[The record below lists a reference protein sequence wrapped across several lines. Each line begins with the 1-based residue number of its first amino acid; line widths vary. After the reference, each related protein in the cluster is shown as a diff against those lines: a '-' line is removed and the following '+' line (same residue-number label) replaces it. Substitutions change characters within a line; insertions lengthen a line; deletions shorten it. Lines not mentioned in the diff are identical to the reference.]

1 MPMQR
6 RIMMGLVVLA
16 LAVVGGIAVDR
27 TSLSSSTLPQA
38 DAPPMV
44 RGWVQVATASELEY
58 VDENQSRY
66 LKDDI
71 RIEKSVD
78 LSGFSWVPLG
88 GDGMVPYSGKLDGEG
103 HEITGWQVSDPSGS
117 AVGFIGESVGSLE
130 NISVKGTVTGGS
142 QFAGGL
148 VGRQQGGRI
157 VNAYSAGS
165 VSGPIEGG
173 LVGALIDSRLVN
185 SQSSA
190 AVGGGDALAGG
201 LVGVLHGGEISDCL
215 ATGPVKASGVTGG
228 LVGSRESG
236 RITNSHFNAKTA
248 AKGVGQ
254 GSQAGV
260 TSTTPT

>member
-1 MPMQR
+1 MTMQR
-6 RIMMGLVVLA
+6 RIMVGIVVIALA
-16 LAVVGGIAVDR
+16 LVGGIVVDR
-27 TSLSSSTLPQA
+27 VSLSSSTLPQA
-38 DAPPMV
+38 DAPPVV

-71 RIEKSVD
+71 RIETSLD
-78 LSGFSWVPLG
+78 LAGFSWVPLG
-88 GDGMVPYSGKLDGEG
+88 GNGMAPYSGHLDGEG
-103 HEITGWQVSDPSGS
+103 HEITGWHVSDSSGS
-117 AVGFIGESVGSLE
+117 DVGFIGASVGSLDSL
-130 NISVKGTVTGGS
+130 SVSGTVTGGS

-157 VNAYSAGS
+157 VNASSAGS

-173 LVGALIDSRLVN
+173 LVGALIDSHLGN
-185 SQSSA
+185 SRSSA

-201 LVGVLHGGEISDCL
+201 LVGVLHGGEISNCV
-215 ATGPVKASGVTGG
+215 ATGTVKASGVTGG

-236 RITNSHFNAKTA
+236 RITNSRFDAKSA

-260 TSTTPT
+260 ASAR